1 MLSTLEQ
8 LDRVSSDDST
18 TALPD
23 TRTRIL
29 AAALDILRE
38 QAEPSMGTIA
48 ARAGLSRQA
57 VYLHFDSRDELLVG
71 VADWANATIGLPERL
86 DQVARAESARTMLG
100 LFVEVAVWHAGQI
113 GPAIRAL
120 DRVVETDRAL
130 AERWRT
136 RHGRATHAAKIIES
150 LAEQRQ
156 LHPDVSTA
164 EAATVLRALTR
175 PGVITDLLDAGL
187 AETTAA
193 QLLRRAVEGAICDP
207 GGR

>member
-1 MLSTLEQ
+1 
-8 LDRVSSDDST
+8 VSSDEST
-18 TALPD
+18 TDLPD
-23 TRTRIL
+23 SRTRIL
-29 AAALDILRE
+29 AAALHILRE

-57 VYLHFDSRDELLVG
+57 VYLHFDSRDELLVA
-71 VADWANATIGLPERL
+71 VADWAGATIGLPERL

-100 LFVEVAVWHAGQI
+100 LFIEVAVWHVGQI

-120 DRVVETDRAL
+120 DRIMETDPAL

-136 RHGRATHAAKIIES
+136 RHGRAAHAAKIIES

-156 LHPDVSTA
+156 LRPDVSTV
-164 EAATVLRALTR
+164 EAATLLGTLTR
-175 PGVITDLLDAGL
+175 PGVIADLLNAGL
-187 AETTAA
+187 AEMTAA
-193 QLLRRAVEGAICDP
+193 QLLQRAVEGAICDP

>member
-1 MLSTLEQ
+1 
-8 LDRVSSDDST
+8 VSSDESVTD
-18 TALPD
+18 LPD
-23 TRTRIL
+23 SRTRIL

-38 QAEPSMGTIA
+38 QAEPSMGAIA

-57 VYLHFDSRDELLVG
+57 VYLHFTSRDELLVA

-86 DQVARAESARTMLG
+86 DQVTRADSARTMLG
-100 LFVEVAVWHAGQI
+100 LFIDVAVWHVGQV
-113 GPAIRAL
+113 GPVIRAL
-120 DRVVETDRAL
+120 ERVMETDSAL

-136 RHGRATHAAKIIES
+136 RHGRAARAAKIIES

-156 LHPDVSTA
+156 LRSDVSTV
-164 EAATVLRALTR
+164 EATTMLTALTR
-175 PGVITDLLDAGL
+175 PAVITDLLNTGL